1 MSSLVVNNFVVNT
14 LEVKVLFVYVLV
26 ISVIQITVLSPDL
39 VLVRSLVMT
48 SKRSLEVVAD
58 TCGSNHHFR
67 VVALSINAM
76 SHARV
81 VLLVVVSVATLG
93 VQRDVISELVAAKH
107 LAIVCGS
114 GGDVSLGRGGMD
126 WLGVMRSWS
135 TMVSGLVAG
144 TVQDFGSVRVRM
156 VSIWQIWAYRT
167 DWHVICIIPVGLLAV
182 VHRLSIGCIRIILA
196 VRHLVVFTFDD
207 ALVLC
212 LQNIV
217 VLILLFDLLARGGL
231 VLVGWLSL
239 YWDDNRG

>member
-114 GGDVSLGRGGMD
+114 GGDVSLSRSGMD
-126 WLGVMRSWS
+126 RLGVMRSWS

-156 VSIWQIWAYRT
+156 VSIW
-167 DWHVICIIPVGLLAV
+167 HVICIVPLGNLAV
-182 VHRLSIGCIRIILA
+182 VHRLSISGVWIILA
-196 VRHLVVFTFDD
+196 VGHLVVLTFDD